1 MILQIKKKLLRLKI
15 EETAYRTN
23 FYKRSPRKVTA
34 SDFVVAFC
42 LLMNNG
48 RFSLKSMAAK
58 IFEITKN
65 KVSHQ
70 AIAKKLQFRQIEF
83 ANKILQKAM
92 EGTFQKSTGLEVRSF
107 FRPFNRVLLED
118 STCQKMSSILSKSF
132 PFIIVELIG

>member
-48 RFSLKSMAAK
+48 RFSLKSK
-58 IFEITKN
+58 LYLEISLAT
-65 KVSHQ
+65 
-70 AIAKKLQFRQIEF
+70 
-83 ANKILQKAM
+83 
-92 EGTFQKSTGLEVRSF
+92 
-107 FRPFNRVLLED
+107 
-118 STCQKMSSILSKSF
+118 
-132 PFIIVELIG
+132 